1 MMSPSQMLSIYG
13 GITALVY
20 METDSFRLSH
30 PFLSIL
36 PFLALV
42 LLTINLAMPKKP
54 KVLTSISFIGH
65 TIGFTIYYI
74 FIVYYCFFDVFTS
87 IPIFVMIL
95 SVNLAINCF
104 SITAAGSLWK
114 YGASLKYPSSTSQ
127 VISFY
132 FFIPF
137 IIEDR

>member
-1 MMSPSQMLSIYG
+1 MKNFISVISIFTMQKNIRYLNYSLIMNALSNVIY
-13 GITALVY
+13 
-20 METDSFRLSH
+20 
-30 PFLSIL
+30 
-36 PFLALV
+36 
-42 LLTINLAMPKKP
+42 LLTYINYIKKLWNILA
-54 KVLTSISFIGH
+54 
-65 TIGFTIYYI
+65 IGFTIYYI